1 MTIAANFERRRR
13 SVGYRPRRLSLRRSR
28 NGAARR
34 RPALVIAAPAASD
47 AFAILWVLMI
57 TSAAHERWPLD
68 VAISNLRLGGLT
80 HACVVRV
87 SKVTTLD
94 ERLAARIGELSAPD
108 RVKVAAG
115 LRTLLGACSAQAHS
129 RGIAGGRRSSPLN
142 RTSGASGRKPL
153 MSNSIWEI
161 ELLPTRRS
169 SGGGVR
175 RLGSGLGLA
184 LTGLSWDGR
193 RRSGHCFG

>member
-1 MTIAANFERRRR
+1 
-13 SVGYRPRRLSLRRSR
+13 
-28 NGAARR
+28 
-34 RPALVIAAPAASD
+34 
-47 AFAILWVLMI
+47 MI

-115 LRTLLGACSAQAHS
+115 LRTLLRDVLGA
-129 RGIAGGRRSSPLN
+129 GR
-142 RTSGASGRKPL
+142 
-153 MSNSIWEI
+153 
-161 ELLPTRRS
+161 
-169 SGGGVR
+169 
-175 RLGSGLGLA
+175 
-184 LTGLSWDGR
+184 
-193 RRSGHCFG
+193 

>member
-1 MTIAANFERRRR
+1 MTIAAN
-13 SVGYRPRRLSLRRSR
+13 SR
-28 NGAARR
+28 GAVAPWDIVRVDFPFADQAAARR

-68 VAISNLRLGGLT
+68 VPISNLRLGGLT

-115 LRTLLGACSAQAHS
+115 LRTPLRDVLGA
-129 RGIAGGRRSSPLN
+129 GR
-142 RTSGASGRKPL
+142 
-153 MSNSIWEI
+153 
-161 ELLPTRRS
+161 
-169 SGGGVR
+169 
-175 RLGSGLGLA
+175 
-184 LTGLSWDGR
+184 
-193 RRSGHCFG
+193 